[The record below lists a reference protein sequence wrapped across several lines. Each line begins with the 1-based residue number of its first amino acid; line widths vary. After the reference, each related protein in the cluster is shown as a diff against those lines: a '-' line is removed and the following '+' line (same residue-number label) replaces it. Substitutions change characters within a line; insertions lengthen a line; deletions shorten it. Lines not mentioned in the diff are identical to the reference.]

1 LGLRTDAD
9 TVNSHFEWWDLGEV
23 PALL

>member
-9 TVNSHFEWWDLGEV
+9 TVNSHIMWCDLGKV